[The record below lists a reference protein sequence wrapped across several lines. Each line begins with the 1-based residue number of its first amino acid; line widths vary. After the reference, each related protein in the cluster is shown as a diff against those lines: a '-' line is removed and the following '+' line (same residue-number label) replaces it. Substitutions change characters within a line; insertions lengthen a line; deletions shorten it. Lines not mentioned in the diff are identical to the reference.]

1 MCVSLLRAF
10 INNPEVIKII
20 MNDIDNMKVIL
31 SDKEKL
37 KSDKEKTR
45 RYPLDVINKLNNMMS
60 IEEINNYD
68 DNI

>member
-20 MNDIDNMKVIL
+20 MNDIDNMKIIL

-37 KSDKEKTR
+37 KLDKEKTR